1 MAVKGSGVVAKTI
14 DPPMEDRIS
23 SSPINPRSGAA
34 KKTQTKY
41 PVKTGMKDQT
51 DASKLRGAV
60 PTMATNGRPTAD
72 GYTFGPDASSA
83 NPLDPEPKDKNLRRQ
98 PSVLKSSWGMKDA
111 NGNGVDNDLGKGI
124 LDEASRLG
132 KGPSPA

>member
-1 MAVKGSGVVAKTI
+1 MAVRGSGVVAKTI
-14 DPPMEDRIS
+14 DPPMEDRVS

-41 PVKTGMKDQT
+41 PVKDGMT
-51 DASKLRGAV
+51 DMVKGSVSSFAGPKNPGV
-60 PTMATNGRPTAD
+60 
-72 GYTFGPDASSA
+72 GPDASSG
-83 NPLDPEPKDKNLRRQ
+83 NPLDPEPKDKNLKKQ
-98 PSVLKSSWGMKDA
+98 STILKSSWDMKDA